1 MAQLLIRWGIDSYSV
16 CLQNKTAFEHF
27 RSPAIKQSKYHPS
40 PVLPSVQ
47 VLIQDVQYCPR
58 FCFSHQLWATLML
71 LVHGPHAEQL
81 ASRAS
86 LPELQSLCCFSWRTQ
101 LQGKG
106 QAGLF

>member
-1 MAQLLIRWGIDSYSV
+1 MAQLLIKWGIDSYSV
-16 CLQNKTAFEHF
+16 CLKNKTAFEHF
-27 RSPAIKQSKYHPS
+27 RSPAIKQSNYHPS

-47 VLIQDVQYCPR
+47 GLIQDVLYCPR
-58 FCFSHQLWATLML
+58 FCVSHQLRVMLVL
-71 LVHGPHAEQL
+71 LVNGPHAEQL

-86 LPELQSLCCFSWRTQ
+86 LPELQSLCCFSWRIQ